1 MKQFA
6 ISFLVAGFAL
16 TGASSCRAS
25 EAAPDSETAVETLR
39 IGIATH
45 PDQAAMLF
53 QDSLQT
59 NPDSRRDLLVTA
71 LGILGD
77 DPVHLTRLLYAA
89 RLEFPEDDALFAETA
104 LTVIP
109 ERSAEIRAS
118 FAASAG
124 QMKAVL
130 GGASVEPFLPPVES
144 DAASAQEPPPPP
156 RRGPS
161 EESRRLDEAIREAMS
176 RVAAKTTGRLWPEQA
191 VAADPIRFRKH
202 DEVRIPR
209 QSRVAD
215 ESSLFNHL
223 PLDRSDEREIAP
235 GIVKIDDLSKPAGLI
250 RLDESKFTHKDREAS
265 TAPLNAKTSER
276 SPAGSVALPRR
287 PPLPRS
293 SVYYIPPAAGAYEST
308 IDREQGATA
317 PPALIIRP
325 EAASPTAPR
334 RPS

>member
-6 ISFLVAGFAL
+6 ISFLVASVVLADPGFA
-16 TGASSCRAS
+16 RAS
-25 EAAPDSETAVETLR
+25 EAAPDPESAVETLR

-45 PDQAAMLF
+45 PDQAVVLF

-59 NPDSRRDLLVTA
+59 NPDSRRALLVTA
-71 LGILGD
+71 LEILGD

-89 RLEFPEDDALFAETA
+89 RLEFPEDDALFAEAA
-104 LTVIP
+104 LSAVP
-109 ERSAEIRAS
+109 DLPAEIRAS
-118 FAASAG
+118 FAAPPD
-124 QMKAVL
+124 QMRAVL
-130 GGASVEPFLPPVES
+130 GGAPVEPFLPPLES
-144 DAASAQEPPPPP
+144 AGAAVPERA
-156 RRGPS
+156 PS
-161 EESRRLDEAIREAMS
+161 EESRRLDESIREAMS
-176 RVAAKTTGRLWPEQA
+176 RVAAKTEGRTWPEQA
-191 VAADPIRFRKH
+191 VPADPIHFRKP

-235 GIVKIDDLSKPAGLI
+235 GNVTIDDQWKPARAI
-250 RLDESKFTHKDREAS
+250 RLDESKFAREGREAS
-265 TAPLNAKTSER
+265 TAPLDATIEER
-276 SPAGSVALPRR
+276 APAGSVALPRR

-293 SVYYIPPAAGAYEST
+293 SVYYISPPAGRYEST
-308 IDREQGATA
+308 IDLEQGESA

-334 RPS
+334 RGGS

>member
-6 ISFLVAGFAL
+6 KSLFFVGLAL
-16 TGASSCRAS
+16 CGACQVRAS

-45 PDQAAMLF
+45 PDQAVVLF

-59 NPDSRRDLLVTA
+59 NPECRRELLVAA
-71 LGILGD
+71 LGILGG
-77 DPVHLTRLLYAA
+77 DPAYLTRLLYVA
-89 RLEFPEDDALFAETA
+89 RLEFPEDDSLFAEAA
-104 LTVIP
+104 LSVVP
-109 ERSAEIRAS
+109 DLPAEIRAS
-118 FAASAG
+118 FAASTG
-124 QMKAVL
+124 QMQAVL
-130 GGASVEPFLPPVES
+130 GGAPVEPFLPPVEPAVAPAPETS
-144 DAASAQEPPPPP
+144 PAS
-156 RRGPS
+156 RRVPS

-176 RVAAKTTGRLWPEQA
+176 RVAAKTSGRIWPEQSLA
-191 VAADPIRFRKH
+191 SDPIRFRKP
-202 DEVRIPR
+202 DEVRISR

-235 GIVKIDDLSKPAGLI
+235 GGVKIDDRSKPAASI
-250 RLDESKFTHKDREAS
+250 RRDESKFARRDREAS
-265 TAPLNAKTSER
+265 TAPLDAKLEER

-293 SVYYIPPAAGAYEST
+293 SVYFIPAAAGGYEST
-308 IDREQGATA
+308 IDQAQGGTA